1 MRYAVWA
8 PVLAVSFAFMV
19 AQTPSGQIEG
29 APEHAEQE
37 RILGLMR
44 AFAEG
49 YVSNL
54 PNFLCDQ
61 ETRQYEAGKKSK
73 KWHEGDTLTSKLS
86 FHNGEEQR
94 TLQMVNGKPVEPGT
108 KRWRTP
114 LVTEGE
120 FGILL
125 SRVLGP
131 ESRASFTWSHWE
143 TVREKRL
150 AVFDYNVT
158 KEDSTLTLRLSDLA
172 KAVVPYYGSVYGDPA
187 TGAVWRI
194 TDAASEIPLAL
205 QTREISTTIDYSE
218 ISIGEKTY
226 LLPLQ
231 ATVSL
236 LLEDKK
242 VRNEMDFRAYR
253 KFEAE
258 SVIKFGEPGGGEAP
272 KPKR

>member
-1 MRYAVWA
+1 MFLVLSLKLLAAQA
-8 PVLAVSFAFMV
+8 PSEPISEA
-19 AQTPSGQIEG
+19 E
-29 APEHAEQE
+29 PERAEQE

-44 AFAEG
+44 RFAKG
-49 YVSNL
+49 YVTNL
-54 PNFLCDQ
+54 PNFLCEQ

-73 KWHEGDTLTSKLS
+73 KWHEGDALTSKLS
-86 FHNGEEQR
+86 FHDGQEQR
-94 TLQMVNGKPVEPGT
+94 SLERVNGKPVQPGT

-131 ESRASFTWSHWE
+131 ESEASFTWSHWE
-143 TVREKRL
+143 TLRGKLL
-150 AVFDYNVT
+150 AVFDYIVS
-158 KEDSTLTLRLSDLA
+158 KEHSTLTLRLSDLA
-172 KAVVPYYGSVYGDPA
+172 KAVVPYYGSVYGDSV

-194 TDAASEIPLAL
+194 TDAASEIPLVL

-218 ISIGEKTY
+218 VSIGEKTY

-236 LLEDKK
+236 VLDDKK
-242 VRNEMDFRAYR
+242 VRNEMDFRGYR

-258 SVIKFGEPGGGEAP
+258 SVIKFGEPGTGVAP
-272 KPKR
+272 KQ